1 MRFGKGLGLGL
12 MMLLAGCGSQAP
24 SGLVATS
31 RDEAAALSKVMAAPP
46 GKTPSEATASVL
58 VSFQNPRTS
67 FSSEKIELSSGKTLP
82 LDDGMGPE
90 GDISFFFDGS
100 RFQVLANAS
109 GGAKRMLAPAK
120 AERPVEDFAMAPVAL
135 QPNSEVLVKSERGVY
150 VLRITDLEAGS
161 MKFDPTGIGT
171 GTGSV
176 SFSYRMVAI

>member
-1 MRFGKGLGLGL
+1 MRFGNGLGLGL
-12 MMLLAGCGSQAP
+12 VMLLAGCGAQAPVALMAPASADAAPSRVSVAPLGQAP
-24 SGLVATS
+24 SES
-31 RDEAAALSKVMAAPP
+31 
-46 GKTPSEATASVL
+46 TASVL

-67 FSSEKIELSSGKTLP
+67 FSSDKIELSSGKTLP
-82 LDDGMGPE
+82 VDDGMGPE

-109 GGAKRMLAPAK
+109 GGANRMLAPARS
-120 AERPVEDFAMAPVAL
+120 ERPVEDFAMAPVAL
-135 QPNSEVLVKSERGVY
+135 QANSEVLVKSERGTY

-176 SFSYRMVAI
+176 SFSYRLVAM